1 MVAQKFR
8 HNFFKIFDVGNQPE
22 ALYTP
27 IWMSKASP
35 PPSRKDDSVF
45 KHSEVKWTAK
55 INMDRLTKFVNNQGK
70 SFLQLDFIAE
80 MKCSGGSTEFSILH
94 NGRRQAAKNVS
105 VEFHDHADI

>member
-1 MVAQKFR
+1 MVAQKFQ
-8 HNFFKIFDVGNQPE
+8 HSFFKIFDIHDQPE
-22 ALYTP
+22 ALYTS

-35 PPSRKDDSVF
+35 PPWRRDDSVF

-55 INMDRLTKFVNNQGK
+55 INTDRLSKFVNNQNE

-80 MKCSGGSTEFSILH
+80 MKCSGGSTEFAIFH

-105 VEFHDHADI
+105 VEFHDHADF